1 MRDAFTRALSELA
14 AEDPRVMLL
23 TGDLGFGVLTPF
35 AAAYPKQFLNVGVAE
50 QNMAGIAVGLAREGR
65 IVFTYSIANFNTLR
79 CLEQLRNDACYHA
92 ANVKVVSVGGGFC
105 YGALGI
111 SHHATEDLAIM
122 RSLPGLTVVAPGDPV
137 EAGALTRAVGETPGT
152 FYLRLGRGGEPVVHR
167 GAPHVVLGKALR
179 LCDGADVAILS
190 VGGMLSN
197 AMVAAELL
205 AQQGV
210 AASVTSIHTIKPLDE
225 SAIVALAREVGLIVT
240 VEEHIACGGLG
251 GAVAE
256 VVAGLSG
263 ARARVLRIGVGSGFS
278 ETIGSQDHL
287 RQVHGLSPDGIIRR
301 ILETLQER
309 IYGH

>member
-1 MRDAFTRALSELA
+1 MRDAFTRTLFEIADRDE
-14 AEDPRVMLL
+14 RVMLL
-23 TGDLGFGVLTPF
+23 TGDLGFGVLTSF
-35 AAAYPKQFLNVGVAE
+35 AAAYPKQFLNVGIAE

-122 RSLPGLTVVAPGDPV
+122 RSLPSLTVVAPGDPY
-137 EAGALTRAVGETPGT
+137 EACALTQSAWETAGP
-152 FYLRLGRGGEPVVHR
+152 FYLRLGRGREPTVHKD
-167 GAPHVVLGKALR
+167 GSCVVLGKALR
-179 LCDGADVAILS
+179 VRAGTDVGIVS
-190 VGGMLSN
+190 VGGMLPD
-197 AMVAAELL
+197 ALAAAERLDKE
-205 AQQGV
+205 GI
-210 AASVTSIHTIKPLDE
+210 AASVTSMHTLKPLDE
-225 SAIVALAREVGLIVT
+225 AAVVALAREVDLIVT

-263 ARARVLRIGVGSGFS
+263 TRARVLRIGLGNGFS
-278 ETIGSQDHL
+278 KVIGSQEYL
-287 RQVHGLSPDGIIRR
+287 RQIHGLSPDGIV
-301 ILETLQER
+301 ER
-309 IYGH
+309 IVTTLRE